1 MPPAAEGDGSAGG
14 AGGAGGGML
23 ARLAENSLASVRDGV
38 YDDVPPGRPCCGGGR
53 GGGAVSRAVAAAA
66 SRGLAP
72 VIAEVKFASP
82 SLGRIRQGR
91 DPVEIA
97 RAMAAGGACA
107 VSVLTQPRLF
117 AGSPSALAAVRAALP
132 DTPILM
138 KDVVVDHRQVDA
150 AGRLGADCVL
160 LMQSLLGGNGGGN
173 GLPGMAGLVSH
184 AHSLGLEVL
193 AEAHTAAELEAAA
206 SASGADLLGINNRDL
221 DTLEV
226 DLGTTGSILSGLGGA
241 AGGAAA
247 LARGRPIVSESGI
260 SSPAD
265 VARLRAAGADAFLVG
280 TGVMSAGANVE
291 KAVAGLVGAA

>member
-1 MPPAAEGDGSAGG
+1 MTPAAGRGGGS
-14 AGGAGGGML
+14 GGGML

-38 YDDVPPGRPCCGGGR
+38 YDGVPPGRPCRSGGASQGR
-53 GGGAVSRAVAAAA
+53 GAVSRAVAAAA

-82 SLGRIRQGR
+82 SLGRIRQGQ
-91 DPVEIA
+91 DHVEIA

-138 KDVVVDHRQVDA
+138 KDVVVDRRQVDA

-160 LMQSLLGGNGGGN
+160 LMQSLLGGDGGD
-173 GLPGMAGLVSH
+173 GLPGMAELVSH

-206 SASGADLLGINNRDL
+206 ASGADLLGINNRDL

-265 VARLRAAGADAFLVG
+265 IARLRAAGADAFLVG

>member
-1 MPPAAEGDGSAGG
+1 
-14 AGGAGGGML
+14 ML
-23 ARLAENSLASVRDGV
+23 ARLAKNSLASVRDGV
-38 YDDVPPGRPCCGGGR
+38 YDGVPPGRPCRSGGASQGR
-53 GGGAVSRAVAAAA
+53 GAVSRAVAAAA

-82 SLGRIRQGR
+82 SLGRIRQGQ

-138 KDVVVDHRQVDA
+138 KDVVVDRRQVDA

-160 LMQSLLGGNGGGN
+160 LMQSLLGGDGGD
-173 GLPGMAGLVSH
+173 GLPGMAELVSH

-193 AEAHTAAELEAAA
+193 AEAHTAAELGAAA
-206 SASGADLLGINNRDL
+206 ASGADLLGINNRDL

-226 DLGTTGSILSGLGGA
+226 DLGTTGSILSGLGG
-241 AGGAAA
+241 GGAAA

-265 VARLRAAGADAFLVG
+265 IARLRAAGADAFLVG

-291 KAVAGLVGAA
+291 KAVAGLVGAT

>member
-1 MPPAAEGDGSAGG
+1 MPPAAEGDGSAG
-14 AGGAGGGML
+14 AGRGGGML

-91 DPVEIA
+91 DPVEVA

-117 AGSPSALAAVRAALP
+117 NGSPSALAAVRAALP

-138 KDVVVDHRQVDA
+138 KDVVVDRRQVDA

-160 LMQSLLGGNGGGN
+160 LMQSLLGGNGGN
-173 GLPGMAGLVSH
+173 GLPRMAELVSH

-206 SASGADLLGINNRDL
+206 SASDADLLGINNRDL

-241 AGGAAA
+241 AGGAAG

-265 VARLRAAGADAFLVG
+265 VALLRAAGADAFLVG